1 MATHADSSAAVPG
14 THRRFPDFFIVGHHK
29 CGTTALWHALRR
41 HPQIFMPN
49 FKEPRFFA
57 TDLRQRFETPRG
69 RRGMFYRPVRT
80 LEEYLALFEA
90 AAPEQLVGEASA
102 GYLWSHTAAE
112 RIAAAQP
119 GARIIA
125 ILREPASFL
134 RSLHLQFLRGHQ
146 ENAKSL
152 RRAMALED
160 VRRQGRR
167 IPRRSTLPQML
178 QYSEHL
184 RYVEQLRRYH
194 ACFPPEHV
202 LVLIYESFR
211 ADNEGTVR
219 SVLRFLGVGDDFPIE
234 ITDANP
240 TNRAIRSQGLDDL
253 LDRATCGRGAA
264 GRAMKATVKALTPRD
279 LRRQTLAT
287 VRRRLVFGKPPA
299 PDEEFMF
306 ELRRRYKP
314 EVVAVSEY
322 LGRDL
327 VSLWGYDRVG

>member
-1 MATHADSSAAVPG
+1 
-14 THRRFPDFFIVGHHK
+14 
-29 CGTTALWHALRR
+29 
-41 HPQIFMPN
+41 MPI
-49 FKEPRFFA
+49 FKEPRFLA
-57 TDLRQRFETPRG
+57 TDLRQRFQAPQGRG
-69 RRGMFYRPVRT
+69 ELHKPLHT

-112 RIAAAQP
+112 RIAAVQP

-134 RSLHLQFLRGHQ
+134 RSLHLQFLRGHY
-146 ENAKSL
+146 ENVKSL

-167 IPRRSTLPQML
+167 IPRRCALPQLL

-219 SVLRFLGVGDDFPIE
+219 YVFGFLGVDDDFPIE
-234 ITDANP
+234 MKEANP
-240 TNRAIRSQGLDDL
+240 TNRAIRSQGLDEL
-253 LDRATCGRGAA
+253 LNRATFGRGAA
-264 GRAMKATVKALTPRD
+264 GRAMNATVKALTPRD
-279 LRRQTLAT
+279 LRRQALLT
-287 VRRRLVFGKPPA
+287 VRGRLVFGKPPA
-299 PDEEFMF
+299 PDEEFML
-306 ELRRRYKP
+306 ELRHRYKP

-327 VSLWGYDRVG
+327 VSLWGYDRIG